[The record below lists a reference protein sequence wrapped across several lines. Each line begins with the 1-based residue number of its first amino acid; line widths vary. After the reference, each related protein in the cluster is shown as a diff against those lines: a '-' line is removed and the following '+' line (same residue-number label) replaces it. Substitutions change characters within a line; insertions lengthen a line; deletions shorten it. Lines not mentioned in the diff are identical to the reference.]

1 MKPSRIKLATLPI
14 LAFVLAVIGHTQSGD
29 QRQIET
35 FSAGSG
41 PSTIRAE
48 GCVWA
53 GVEPRCL
60 MVTDIETDTL
70 YNVFFSGE
78 KPAVGQRIFFTATP
92 RSRAANFCMQ
102 GKPVDVQNW
111 VKRKLTCSEPEHKRN
126 PY

>member
-1 MKPSRIKLATLPI
+1 MKASRIKFATLPI
-14 LAFVLAVIGHTQSGD
+14 IAFVLAMIGHGQSGG
-29 QRQIET
+29 RQIGPVT
-35 FSAGSG
+35 TVSG

-53 GVEPRCL
+53 GVEANCL

-70 YNVFFSGE
+70 YNVFFSGD

-92 RSRAANFCMQ
+92 RYGTNMCMQ

-111 VKRKLTCSEPEHKRN
+111 LKRKLTCSEPEHKRN

>member
-1 MKPSRIKLATLPI
+1 MKASRMKFATLPI
-14 LAFVLAVIGHTQSGD
+14 IAFVLAMIGHGQTGGG
-29 QRQIET
+29 QIGPVT
-35 FSAGSG
+35 AGAG

-53 GVEPRCL
+53 GVEDRCL
-60 MVTDIETDTL
+60 MVTDVETDTL
-70 YNVFFSGE
+70 YNVFFLGD
-78 KPAVGQRIFFTATP
+78 KPAIGQRIFFTATP
-92 RSRAANFCMQ
+92 RYGTDRCMQ